1 MAELM
6 LINPGRRVKK
16 RRKKPRSAAQKAA
29 TRRMLAARFGKKR
42 TSKRKKARTVVMAK
56 KKRKYAK
63 RRAASGYTVGRARV
77 RRRKLNPIR
86 AHRRRRYRH
95 NPMGRIGSVGSFAKR
110 TLMPSAVGA
119 AGALGVNVLLGY
131 LPIPPQFKTGPMLAV
146 VKIAGALGVGMLA
159 SKMVSR
165 DTAHQIAAGAIT
177 VTMYDLLK
185 GYLQQ
190 AAPQLPMLSEV
201 DMMEE
206 YPNLS
211 YAGAGYTVPDMGAY
225 VSGDDMG
232 AYVSDGPVTNM
243 SDAY

>member
-6 LINPGRRVKK
+6 LINPGRSGKK
-16 RRKKPRSAAQKAA
+16 RKRKKARSPAQKAA

-42 TSKRKKARTVVMAK
+42 TSKRKKVRTVVMAK

-63 RRAASGYTVGRARV
+63 RRAATGYTMGRARV

-86 AHRRRRYRH
+86 AHRRRYRH

-190 AAPQLPMLSEV
+190 AAPQIPMLSEV

-232 AYVSDGPVTNM
+232 AYVSDGPVTTM